1 MGDYGNG
8 NEEVDIATV
17 VEESDQNT
25 WTSRQANLWQELENY
40 QRQPPAIVL
49 LYVFSSFDQ
58 HNLTPE
64 NRYANYPEESIDD
77 SPVLRQ
83 KNPNIFFPPDFF
95 PVIKADLNGTFF
107 CDYDIDDEGKVTKH
121 LSWTCF
127 KIKHVVKPGVY
138 AWIQTAVFVQWHP
151 QANRQLVFFLNLPD
165 VMAQY
170 LAAHRPSPTQRGNPY
185 IWHTLFAQGVVEE
198 YDTSIW
204 SLRHLVRPIE
214 KARNEPKP
222 PVLNFPN
229 LHDIARHIFHANE
242 TLAVATHTMQS
253 LIDEQARFRAEHPV
267 LINKNRGSWIH
278 TAQRAHFVA
287 KQLHSLLTRSQSL
300 SERLRNEI
308 NLAFNLVSQ
317 KDGAMMKTVAVVS
330 MLYLPGTFISGLFG
344 TNFFNLSND
353 GGAKSWIMSGNFW
366 LYWVITL
373 PLTLATVLVWASWH
387 YFPHYYPRMSL
398 KPLKGADSVA

>member
-1 MGDYGNG
+1 MGDWGDA
-8 NEEVDIATV
+8 EVDIATV
-17 VEESDQNT
+17 VESDENENA
-25 WTSRQANLWQELENY
+25 WISRQANLWQELENY

-49 LYVFSSFDQ
+49 LY
-58 HNLTPE
+58 
-64 NRYANYPEESIDD
+64 ANYPEGSIDD

-83 KNPNIFFPPDFF
+83 KNPNVFFPPEFF
-95 PVIKADLNGTFF
+95 PVIRADLNGTFF
-107 CDYDIDDEGKVTKH
+107 CNYDIDGDGNVTKH
-121 LSWTCF
+121 ISWACF
-127 KIKHVVKPGVY
+127 KIKHVVKPGLY
-138 AWIQTAVFVQWHP
+138 TWIQTAVFVQWHP

-170 LAAHRPSPTQRGNPY
+170 LAVHRPSPAQRGNPF

-198 YDTSIW
+198 YDSSIW

-214 KARNEPKP
+214 KARNAPKP
-222 PVLNFPN
+222 PELNFPN

-242 TLAVATHTMQS
+242 TLAVATHTLQS
-253 LIDEQARFRAEHPV
+253 LIDEQARFRAEHPA
-267 LINKNRGSWIH
+267 LTGENKGSWIH

-317 KDGAMMKTVAVVS
+317 KDGAMMKTVAIVS
-330 MLYLPGTFISGLFG
+330 MVYLPGTFISGLFG
-344 TNFFNLSND
+344 TNFFDLSND

-366 LYWVITL
+366 LYWVITV

-387 YFPHYYPRMSL
+387 YFPHYYPRISL

>member
-1 MGDYGNG
+1 MDDYV
-8 NEEVDIATV
+8 NETVDIATV
-17 VEESDQNT
+17 VEASDENENT

-40 QRQPPAIVL
+40 QRQPPSIVL
-49 LYVFSSFDQ
+49 L
-58 HNLTPE
+58 
-64 NRYANYPEESIDD
+64 YANYPEESIDD

-83 KNPNIFFPPDFF
+83 KNPDVFFPPDFF
-95 PVIKADLNGTFF
+95 PVIKKDLNGTFF
-107 CDYDIDDEGKVTKH
+107 CDYDIDDDGKVTKH

-127 KIKHVVKPGVY
+127 KIKHVIKPGRY
-138 AWIQTAVFVQWHP
+138 SWIQTAVFVQWHP
-151 QANRQLVFFLNLPD
+151 QADRQLVFFLNLPD
-165 VMAQY
+165 VVAQY
-170 LAAHRPSPTQRGNPY
+170 LVVHRPSPTHRGNPY
-185 IWHTLFAQGVVEE
+185 VWHTLFAQGVVEE

-222 PVLNFPN
+222 PALNFPN

-242 TLAVATHTMQS
+242 TLEVATHTLQS
-253 LIDEQARFRAEHPV
+253 LIDEQARFRVEYAE
-267 LINKNRGSWIH
+267 LTNKNRGSWIN

-317 KDGAMMKTVAVVS
+317 KDSAMMKTVAFVS
-330 MLYLPGTFISGLFG
+330 MVYLPGTFISGLFG

-387 YFPHYYPRMSL
+387 YFPHYYPRMSR
-398 KPLKGADSVA
+398 KPLKGADSAA